1 MLTSILSDYSFVIT
15 IIFICSLVQSL
26 FGVGI
31 LLFGTPTFLF
41 FGFSFE
47 EALTFTLPS
56 SLSISILQI
65 LSNYEVITD
74 KKTSILIIMP
84 SLFIGLLLLIYINN
98 SNIIQLLVGV
108 MLVLVAI
115 TRFSIDFNNI
125 VTIFIKKYQNI
136 TLAMTGFIHGFT
148 NLGGG
153 LLTFYSSTKYSDKKM
168 ITANIA
174 FIYAIFAII
183 QLTFLSLSS
192 KINFH
197 IISLILPIIS
207 GLIFIF
213 SGKYLIENI
222 RGKDYAKIITLIIF
236 IYGLLSILGFFK
248 QYG

>member
-1 MLTSILSDYSFVIT
+1 MSTAIISDFSFVI
-15 IIFICSLVQSL
+15 IVISLCSLVQSL

-41 FGFSFE
+41 LGFSFE
-47 EALTFTLPS
+47 EALSFTLPS

-65 LSNYEVITD
+65 FSNYDVITD
-74 KKTSILIIMP
+74 KKKSILIIMP
-84 SLFIGLLLLIYINN
+84 SLFLGLLLLSYISK

-108 MLVLVAI
+108 MLVFVAA
-115 TRFSIDFNNI
+115 TRLSTYLNNA
-125 VTIFIKKYQNI
+125 VTFFIKKYQNF
-136 TLAMTGFIHGFT
+136 TLVITGFIHGFT

-153 LLTFYSSTKYSDKKM
+153 LLTFYSASKYSDKKM

-174 FIYAIFAII
+174 FIYAIFAVI
-183 QLTFLSLSS
+183 QLIFLFFFS

-197 IISLILPIIS
+197 IVSIILPIIS

-222 RGKDYAKIITLIIF
+222 REKDYSKIITLIIF

-248 QYG
+248 